1 MKKLFNTIPSMAGKT
16 IITPA
21 LNSIKKAKEG
31 IRIVKNKAAQ
41 KEK

>member
-1 MKKLFNTIPSMAGKT
+1 MAGKT

-31 IRIVKNKAAQ
+31 IRIRRH
-41 KEK
+41 KEKLQRKKDERNKKM